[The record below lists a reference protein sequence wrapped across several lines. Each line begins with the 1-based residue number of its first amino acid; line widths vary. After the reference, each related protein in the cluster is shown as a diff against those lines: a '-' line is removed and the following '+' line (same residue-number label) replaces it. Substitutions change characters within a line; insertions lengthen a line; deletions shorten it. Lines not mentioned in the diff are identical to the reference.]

1 MTFITNDQATWTKKD
16 QGSKGFKTDHHFFPA
31 RLHKCMIKA
40 PNGLQSEQA
49 VSKHYE
55 FFKVYLKDE
64 NLA

>member
-1 MTFITNDQATWTKKD
+1 MTYITNDQATWTKKD

-49 VSKHYE
+49 VNIMN
-55 FFKVYLKDE
+55 F
-64 NLA
+64 